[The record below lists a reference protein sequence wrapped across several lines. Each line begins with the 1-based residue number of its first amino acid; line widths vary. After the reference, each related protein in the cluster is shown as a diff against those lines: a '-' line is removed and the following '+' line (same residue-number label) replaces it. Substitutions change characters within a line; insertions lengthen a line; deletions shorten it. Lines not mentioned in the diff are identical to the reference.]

1 MPILR
6 HPSRLS
12 FYLPAMT
19 GSESVLCDH
28 SIDYAEEQSMEIEA
42 MQAVFMDDFEC
53 EARTSL
59 SDV

>member
-1 MPILR
+1 
-6 HPSRLS
+6 
-12 FYLPAMT
+12 MT

-59 SDV
+59 SYV